1 MAENTELNQNKELEL
16 PVQDGQPSV
25 PVPETEKERLDF
37 FNFLLKLLE
46 KIKEIA
52 GTKAAYTQKDI
63 REIKKATKQIQNA
76 LESGSYSNT
85 EMAELGACL
94 CGVKNAMELDK
105 PFEAKECLSMAESLV
120 IDKQVGRML
129 DKNNDLKLVKNDL
142 GVDLVFCPAAGKDEM
157 GLLAIKDGKIQGW
170 YKDIEQLQQD
180 FGDQNIVLSADNFL
194 DVNANDIRELAV
206 NAWTEKREELHQV
219 CEERLFQTELNS
231 KVSGEYIQSVVEM
244 IQTSEAFDKDNM
256 DIIVNEENGTILVQD
271 KYKEVDAEK
280 LVFVLAND
288 NDHEFISSIRM
299 ANDSFDNK
307 DFDKEEMLRSSSA
320 LIYVG
325 KQSVLDH
332 SKGFYTTQDAFV
344 ANSSLD
350 GVAMEISQEL
360 AKNMDMELVDA
371 AKEKI
376 EEIKESITEARQ
388 EVAEK
393 EQEDLTKF

>member
-1 MAENTELNQNKELEL
+1 
-16 PVQDGQPSV
+16 
-25 PVPETEKERLDF
+25 
-37 FNFLLKLLE
+37 
-46 KIKEIA
+46 
-52 GTKAAYTQKDI
+52 
-63 REIKKATKQIQNA
+63 
-76 LESGSYSNT
+76 
-85 EMAELGACL
+85 
-94 CGVKNAMELDK
+94 
-105 PFEAKECLSMAESLV
+105 
-120 IDKQVGRML
+120 
-129 DKNNDLKLVKNDL
+129 
-142 GVDLVFCPAAGKDEM
+142 
-157 GLLAIKDGKIQGW
+157 
-170 YKDIEQLQQD
+170 
-180 FGDQNIVLSADNFL
+180 
-194 DVNANDIRELAV
+194 
-206 NAWTEKREELHQV
+206 
-219 CEERLFQTELNS
+219 
-231 KVSGEYIQSVVEM
+231 M